1 MTELTVE
8 QLSEGRLK
16 AIQNARS
23 LIEDAE
29 CLLESNR
36 WSSAAF
42 LAHIAIEELGKY
54 LMLVGAI
61 GGVLDGSISWS
72 IFWKRF
78 LSHAQKTQNIFDFDA
93 ILSPSESPD
102 EIGEDFE
109 KATADSQKYQQQKL
123 SALYVDFEKDA
134 FVEPAKKV
142 DENIAK
148 GAVAGA
154 RSVLSFFEMGEREIF
169 SKGDITSIT
178 PEKFRKVKEDFLMR
192 SKDVFGA
199 QQGVQP

>member
-8 QLSEGRLK
+8 QLSEGRVK
-16 AIQNARS
+16 VIQNARS
-23 LIEDAE
+23 LIDDAE

-93 ILSPSESPD
+93 LLSPAESPD
-102 EIGEDFE
+102 EIGEDFARA
-109 KATADSQKYQQQKL
+109 KVDSQKYQQQKL
-123 SALYVDFEKDA
+123 SSLYVDFEKDA

-142 DENIAK
+142 DENVAK
-148 GAVAGA
+148 GVVAGA
-154 RSVLSFFEMGEREIF
+154 RSVLQFFEIREREIF

-178 PEKFRKVKEDFLMR
+178 PEKFRKVKEEFLMR

-199 QQGVQP
+199 QRGVQP

>member
-1 MTELTVE
+1 LTELTVK
-8 QLSEGRLK
+8 QLFEGRHK
-16 AIQNARS
+16 AIQNACS

-29 CLLESNR
+29 CLLESNSL
-36 WSSAAF
+36 SSAAF

-54 LMLVGAI
+54 LILVDAI
-61 GGVLDGSISWS
+61 GRVLDGSINWS
-72 IFWKRF
+72 RFWKRF
-78 LSHAQKTQNIFDFDA
+78 LSHEHKTQNIFNFDA
-93 ILSPSESPD
+93 LLSPSETQD
-102 EIGEDFE
+102 EICEDFE
-109 KATADSQKYQQQKL
+109 KATADSQTYQQQKI

-142 DENIAK
+142 DEKIAK
-148 GAVAGA
+148 GVIAGA

-178 PEKFRKVKEDFLMR
+178 PEKFRKVKEEFLMR

-199 QQGVQP
+199 Q

>member
-1 MTELTVE
+1 LKELTIK

-54 LMLVGAI
+54 LILVGAV
-61 GGVLDGSISWS
+61 GRVLDGSISWS
-72 IFWKRF
+72 RFWKRF
-78 LSHAQKTQNIFDFDA
+78 FSHEHKTQNIFNFDA
-93 ILSPSESPD
+93 FLSPSESPD
-102 EIGEDFE
+102 EICEDFE
-109 KATADSQKYQQQKL
+109 KAKADSQKYQQQKI
-123 SALYVDFEKDA
+123 SVLYVDFEKDA

-142 DENIAK
+142 DENITK
-148 GAVAGA
+148 GIVEGG
-154 RSVLSFFEMGEREIF
+154 RSVLLFFEKVEREIF

-178 PEKFRKVKEDFLMR
+178 QEKFRKVKEEFLMG
-192 SKDVFGA
+192 SKDIFGT
-199 QQGVQP
+199 QQGDKS